1 MSTQASCGGAV
12 RLWSHVAELTPPAS
26 GFCFFLSRVSPEHR
40 SRPASLS
47 TSTHSH
53 RFSLKAVEATAD
65 GKLTKGTRR
74 DRDPGDAATR
84 RGSRVR
90 EAPAAALVTRCGH
103 YLHPLSIPCEF
114 SEGKILLLL
123 HLLLQQIITEHL
135 VQAWGG
141 QETKKVLPTCQTLK
155 EHLLNS
161 LT

>member
-1 MSTQASCGGAV
+1 M
-12 RLWSHVAELTPPAS
+12 
-26 GFCFFLSRVSPEHR
+26 
-40 SRPASLS
+40 
-47 TSTHSH
+47 
-53 RFSLKAVEATAD
+53 
-65 GKLTKGTRR
+65 
-74 DRDPGDAATR
+74 
-84 RGSRVR
+84 R

-114 SEGKILLLL
+114 SEGQDKILLLL

-135 VQAWGG
+135 VQARGG